1 MPWSPSSAPSSKA
14 LHLRDKGIFCPI
26 SLNNPAKNSEM
37 KPKIIPIH
45 FGNGFMNTHSDHF
58 FVRSEHRQIRIDIAK
73 VLYIESM
80 RDYVKIYLQDSS
92 KPVLTLMS
100 LKSLEFQLKDHHF
113 LRIHRSYMVNLG
125 KVEALQGHEL
135 IVSNQRLPVAQRLRK
150 RAQLAIEHFT
160 TTPH

>member
-1 MPWSPSSAPSSKA
+1 MPWSPSSSTSPQV
-14 LHLRDKGIFCPI
+14 LHLRDKGIFCPT
-26 SLNNPAKNSEM
+26 SLNALAKNSEK

-58 FVRSEHRQIRIDIAK
+58 FVRSEHRQIRIEIAK

-80 RDYVKIYLQDSS
+80 RDYVKIYLQDTS

-125 KVEALQGHEL
+125 QVDTLHGHEL

-150 RAQLAIEHFT
+150 RAQLALAQYSASV
-160 TTPH
+160 